1 MFLGEYA
8 HSVDAKG
15 RIILPSKFRARLAEG
30 CVITRGQEACLYGF
44 TPETFKELAD
54 ELSRSRQ
61 SVSARR
67 GFRRMFFSGAIE
79 EVPDSQGRVTL
90 PEHLRTYA
98 NLSKDL
104 TVIGAGPHFEIW
116 DRESWLREQERL
128 EADYRDLDIDDPDFG
143 F

>member
-1 MFLGEYA
+1 MFLGEYS

-15 RIILPSKFRARLAEG
+15 RIILPAKFRARLSEG
-30 CVITRGQEACLYGF
+30 CVITRGQDACLYGY
-44 TPETFKELAD
+44 TPETFKERAD

-79 EVPDSQGRVTL
+79 EIPDSQGRVTL
-90 PEHLRTYA
+90 PEHLRAYA
-98 NLSKDL
+98 NLTKDL

-116 DRESWLREQERL
+116 DRESWTREQERL
-128 EADYRDLDIDDPDFG
+128 EADYRDLDVDDPDFG